1 MIISVTVTYNPDC
14 NCLEK
19 QLQSLKNQIS
29 TSFVVDNG
37 SSNIEQIEKLV
48 NKFDYQLIKLDRN
61 MGLSFAQNRGIEAAI
76 RYGADYL
83 LLLDQDS
90 ILNDNFV
97 CEMKSVYDKYN
108 VGVLGPS
115 FYDPENNQYYPGTNY
130 IGPFIKRTP
139 ISIITD
145 VTYVIAS
152 GSFFSASVYRAVGK
166 MEEDL
171 FVDYIDVEW
180 SLRAKSLGYKVAMT
194 NTASMS
200 HTIGDSRLNILGRK
214 ISVHS
219 PMRRYFLVR
228 NSFFMIRKS
237 YIPTGYKI
245 REVIFNF
252 IRSLISLCVNEDR
265 LLTMKMILS
274 GIKDGLLGRFGPYH
288 KNIK

>member
-1 MIISVTVTYNPDC
+1 MIISVTVTYNPDS

-19 QLQSLKNQIS
+19 QLQSLKNQTF

-37 SSNIEQIEKLV
+37 SSNIEQIEKVV

-61 MGLSFAQNRGIEAAI
+61 MGLSFAQNKGIEAAI
-76 RYGADYL
+76 KYGAEYL

-97 CEMKSVYDKYN
+97 CEMKSVYDKYEI
-108 VGVLGPS
+108 GILGPS
-115 FYDPENNQYYPGTNY
+115 FYDPENNQFYPGTNY

-152 GSFFSASVYRAVGK
+152 GSFFSASVYKAVGK

-200 HTIGDSRLNILGRK
+200 HTIGDSRLNFFGRK

-228 NSFFMIRKS
+228 NSFFMLRKG
-237 YIPTGYKI
+237 YIPLGYKV
-245 REVIFNF
+245 REVSLNF
-252 IRSLISLCVNEDR
+252 VRAIISLCVNNNKKE
-265 LLTMKMILS
+265 TFKMIIS
-274 GIKDGLLGRFGPYH
+274 GLKDGISGNFGSY
-288 KNIK
+288 KS